1 MGHRKQARL
10 LREVKAKS
18 IARPMGYVH
27 MGDGSKVEL
36 LGSEQSS
43 LTCNSKRFITVSLSS
58 MQFPGARVIVL
69 EFYAS
74 YGTKILCSSAPPPF
88 PHGFTSHK

>member
-1 MGHRKQARL
+1 
-10 LREVKAKS
+10 
-18 IARPMGYVH
+18 MGYVH
-27 MGDGSKVEL
+27 IWETGAKWNYL
-36 LGSEQSS
+36 ALSS
-43 LTCNSKRFITVSLSS
+43 HRSHVTVQRFITVSLSS

-88 PHGFTSHK
+88 PHSFTSHK